1 MFSLENLIWLL
12 IVGIL
17 LVYFWHSGRF
27 TGRARAI
34 AIDYCQQFGLQLL
47 DHSVVI
53 KGVWPERN
61 EAGNLTLRRRYH
73 FEFSSTGTQR
83 YHGVLVLLGTNL
95 KSIEL
100 EAYELHDQDQASE

>member
-1 MFSLENLIWLL
+1 MFSLEYLIWLL
-12 IVGIL
+12 IAGIL

-27 TGRARAI
+27 TGRARVL

-47 DHSVVI
+47 DHSIVI
-53 KGVWPERN
+53 KGVWPERT
-61 EAGNLTLRRRYH
+61 EAGNLTLRRRYQ

-83 YHGVLVLLGTNL
+83 YQGVLVLLGMNL

-100 EAYELHDQDQASE
+100 EAYELPDQAQSSE

>member
-1 MFSLENLIWLL
+1 MFALENLIWLL
-12 IVGIL
+12 IAGIL

-27 TGRARAI
+27 TGRARAL

-53 KGVWPERN
+53 KGVWPERT
-61 EAGNLTLRRRYH
+61 EAGNLTLRRRYQ
-73 FEFSSTGTQR
+73 FEFSSTGSQR
-83 YHGVLVLLGTNL
+83 YRGVLVLLGMNL

-100 EAYELHDQDQASE
+100 ETYELPGQDQASE

>member
-1 MFSLENLIWLL
+1 MFALENLTWLL

-27 TGRARAI
+27 TGRARTL

-47 DHSVVI
+47 DHSMVI

-61 EAGNLTLRRRYH
+61 EDGKLTLRRRYQ
-73 FEFSSTGTQR
+73 FEFSSTGSRR
-83 YHGVLVLLGTNL
+83 YQGVLVLLGMNL

-100 EAYELHDQDQASE
+100 ETYELPGQDQVSE

>member
-1 MFSLENLIWLL
+1 MFTLENLIWLL
-12 IVGIL
+12 IAGIL

-47 DHSVVI
+47 DHSIVI
-53 KGVWPERN
+53 KGVWPERT
-61 EAGNLTLRRRYH
+61 EAGDLTLRRRYQ

-83 YHGVLVLLGTNL
+83 YQGVLVLLGMNL

-100 EAYELHDQDQASE
+100 EAYELPNQDQASE

>member
-1 MFSLENLIWLL
+1 MFSLENLTWLL
-12 IVGIL
+12 IAGIL

-27 TGRARAI
+27 TGKARAI
-34 AIDYCQQFGLQLL
+34 AIDYCQQFDLQLL

-53 KGVWPERN
+53 KGVWPERA
-61 EAGNLTLRRRYH
+61 EAGNLTLRRRYQ

-83 YHGVLVLLGTNL
+83 YQGVLVLLGMNL

-100 EAYELHDQDQASE
+100 EAYELPDQAQSSE

>member
-1 MFSLENLIWLL
+1 MFSLEYLIWLL
-12 IVGIL
+12 IAGIL

-53 KGVWPERN
+53 KGVWPEKT
-61 EAGNLTLRRRYH
+61 EAGNLTLRRRYQ

-83 YHGVLVLLGTNL
+83 YQGVLVLLGMNL

-100 EAYELHDQDQASE
+100 EAYELPDQDQASD

>member
-1 MFSLENLIWLL
+1 MFSLEYLIWLL
-12 IVGIL
+12 IAGIL

-27 TGRARAI
+27 TGRARVI

-53 KGVWPERN
+53 KGVWPERT
-61 EAGNLTLRRRYH
+61 ETGNLTLRRRYQ

-83 YHGVLVLLGTNL
+83 YQGVLVLLGTNL

-100 EAYELHDQDQASE
+100 EAYELPNQDQASE

>member
-1 MFSLENLIWLL
+1 MFSLEYLIWLL
-12 IVGIL
+12 IAGIL

-34 AIDYCQQFGLQLL
+34 AIDYCQRFDLQLL

-53 KGVWPERN
+53 KGVWPERT
-61 EAGNLTLRRRYH
+61 EAGNLTLRRRYQ

-83 YHGVLVLLGTNL
+83 YQGVLVLLGTHL

-100 EAYELHDQDQASE
+100 EAYELPDQDQASE

>member
-1 MFSLENLIWLL
+1 MFSLGNLIWLL
-12 IVGIL
+12 IAGIF

-53 KGVWPERN
+53 KGVWPEKT
-61 EAGNLTLRRRYH
+61 EAGNLTLRRRYQ

-83 YHGVLVLLGTNL
+83 YQGVLVLLGMNL

-100 EAYELHDQDQASE
+100 EAYELSDQDQASD

>member
-1 MFSLENLIWLL
+1 MFSLEYLIWLL
-12 IVGIL
+12 IAGIL

-27 TGRARAI
+27 TGKARAI
-34 AIDYCQQFGLQLL
+34 AIDYCKQFDLQLL

-53 KGVWPERN
+53 KGVWPERA
-61 EAGNLTLRRRYH
+61 EAGNLTLRRRYQ

-83 YHGVLVLLGTNL
+83 YQGVLVLLGTNL

-100 EAYELHDQDQASE
+100 EAYELPEQDQASE